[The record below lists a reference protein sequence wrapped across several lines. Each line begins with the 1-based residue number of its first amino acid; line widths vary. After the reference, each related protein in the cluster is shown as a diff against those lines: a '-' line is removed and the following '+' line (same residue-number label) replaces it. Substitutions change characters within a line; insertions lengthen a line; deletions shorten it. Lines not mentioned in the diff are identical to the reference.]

1 MKKVLVI
8 EDDAVMRVV
17 LEKLLLA
24 YNFKVLA
31 ADNGLLGLHL
41 ANKHEPDLIISDV
54 NMPYMNGHEVL
65 ENLRKNLKTANVP
78 FIFLTSENDSNSR
91 YSALL
96 KGANDYLTKPLDFSE
111 LRKAIT
117 AQLSTHQLCST
128 SHD

>member
-24 YNFKVLA
+24 YNLKVLA
-31 ADNGLLGLHL
+31 ADNGLIGLHL
-41 ANKHEPDLIISDV
+41 ANKYEPDLIISDV

-65 ENLRKNLKTANVP
+65 EKLRENLKTAKVP
-78 FIFLTSENDSNSR
+78 FIFLTSENDTNSR

-96 KGANDYLTKPLDFSE
+96 RGANDYLTKPLDFSE
-111 LRKAIT
+111 FRKAIT
-117 AQLSTHQLCST
+117 AQLSTHQLSST
-128 SHD
+128 SHA